1 MNLQE
6 VWLRTKTIFSRKR
19 LDRDLEDEMAFHLAM
34 KEQKLRE
41 QGVSVEETP
50 SAARRHFGNV
60 GYMAEEARS
69 AWSLGSLE
77 IFWNDLRYAGR
88 MLRKSP
94 ALTAVIVISLALGI
108 GANTAIYSVLD
119 SVLLKM
125 LPVQDPQQLVMLKFS
140 GKEWPSRV
148 LEDLEGSSFK
158 DEGGT
163 GLYTSYSLSQQVF
176 EYVRDHNHV
185 FDSTVAVAGNTM
197 DANVGLNGSAHLLNA
212 SAVSGNYFEGLRVAP
227 AAGRIFSAAD
237 DTDSAPPVAIVSYA
251 FWQKFMGGDRSAIGK
266 TITMN
271 GAPVT
276 VIGVAPPDFFGVEPG
291 TVPDMWVPVSFMV
304 AESKRIDNFDLRN
317 PKTWFLSVLGRLK
330 PGVTEAQA
338 QSEVRLLC
346 DQVLNIGSK
355 EVPRDNKVPTF
366 GVISAARG
374 IDGLRRR
381 FSTSLYLLMG
391 MVGLVLLIAC
401 ANVAGLLLAKATS
414 RRHEIAVRISL
425 GAPRFRL
432 IRQLLTESVLLAV
445 CGGAAGLLVANFAR
459 HGLVSLIE
467 NGRGG
472 FQVPT
477 SSDTR
482 VLLFTAVVSIASGII
497 FGMAPALRAT
507 SQDVNS
513 TLKQASNKTT
523 ASRSAFRS
531 GKVLVSAQVAL
542 CLLLLISAGLLLRT
556 LRRLQTVNLG
566 FDRENLV
573 TFRVFPGMNGY
584 TEAHLSGYYDDLQ
597 RAIETIPGVRAVGL
611 TQMGPVGQGSSS
623 TSGTI
628 AGYTEP
634 GKKLDMYRHKVSPGL
649 FATLKIPLLL
659 GRDFNDQDTEAS
671 PKVAIV
677 NQRFV
682 HDYMRGDNPIG
693 HQFDTG
699 DKKRPRIYTIVGVV
713 GDVKYAQIREDA
725 PPTIYLPYKQELKTA
740 TFMGFEVRTAGDPHG
755 IMTEIQKAALGVSKD
770 VPVVG
775 MKTETEV
782 IDASLFVE
790 RIFAILSAAFGGLAL
805 LLACVGL
812 YGTIGYTV
820 TQRTNEIGVRMALG
834 ATRDRILRMVVGE
847 TLVVVVA
854 GIAAG
859 LPLTWYATRIL
870 KAQLFELSPHDAA
883 TILGSLA
890 AILLVTVVAG
900 LQPARRAARVD
911 PMVALRYE

>member
-1 MNLQE
+1 MNLHE
-6 VWLRTKTIFSRKR
+6 IWLRIKTIFAREQ
-19 LDRDLEDEMAFHLAM
+19 LDRDLEDEMSFHLAM

-41 QGVSVEETP
+41 QGATEPGVS
-50 SAARRHFGNV
+50 SAAKRQFGNIT
-60 GYMAEEARS
+60 YMAEEARS

-94 ALTAVIVISLALGI
+94 ALTTVIVISLALGI

-125 LPVQDPQQLVMLKFS
+125 LPVQDPQRLVILTAAAK
-140 GKEWPSRV
+140 GWPSRV
-148 LEDLEGSSFK
+148 MDDLEGSSFK
-158 DEGGT
+158 EPDT
-163 GLYTSYSLSQQVF
+163 GLNTTYSFPQHVF

-185 FDSTVAVAGNTM
+185 FDSTVAAAANGM
-197 DANVGLNGSAHLLNA
+197 DVNVGLDGSAHLLNV
-212 SAVSGNYFEGLRVAP
+212 SAVTGNYFDGLGVAP
-227 AAGRIFSAAD
+227 VVGRIFGAAD
-237 DTDSAPPVAIVSYA
+237 DSDTAPPVTIASYA
-251 FWQKFMGGDRSAIGK
+251 FWQKYMGGDPSAVGK
-266 TITMN
+266 TITMD
-271 GAPVT
+271 GVPVT
-276 VIGVAPPDFFGVEPG
+276 VVGVAPPDFFGVEPG
-291 TVPDMWVPVSFMV
+291 NVPDMWVPVSFLV
-304 AESKRIDNFDLRN
+304 VQSKRIDNWDLRN
-317 PKTWFLSVLGRLK
+317 PKTWFLTVIGRLK
-330 PGVTEAQA
+330 PGITEAQA
-338 QSEVRLLC
+338 HSEVQLLC

-355 EVPRDNKVPTF
+355 EVPRDDKVPTF

-374 IDGLRRR
+374 IDGLRRQ

-432 IRQLLTESVLLAV
+432 IRQLLTESVVLAI
-445 CGGAAGLLVANFAR
+445 CGGAAGLVIAKFAHQALVT
-459 HGLVSLIE
+459 LIAS
-467 NGRGG
+467 GRGAI
-472 FQVPT
+472 QVPPH
-477 SSDTR
+477 SDLR
-482 VLLFTAVVSIASGII
+482 VLLFTAAISIVCGIV

-507 SQDVNS
+507 RQDVNS
-513 TLKQASNKTT
+513 TLKQASNKAT

-584 TEAHLSGYYDDLQ
+584 SGARLAGYYDDLQ
-597 RAIETIPGVRAVGL
+597 RAIEAIPGVRAVGL
-611 TQMGPVGQGSSS
+611 TQIGPVGQGSSS
-623 TSGTI
+623 TNGTI
-628 AGYTEP
+628 AGYSEP

-649 FATLKIPLLL
+649 FAALKIPLLL

-682 HDYMRGDNPIG
+682 RDYMHGDNPIG
-693 HQFDTG
+693 RQFDTG
-699 DKKRPRIYTIVGVV
+699 DKKQPRIFTIVGVV
-713 GDVKYAQIREDA
+713 GDVKYAQIRDDV
-725 PPTIYLPYKQELKTA
+725 PPTIYQAYKQELKTA
-740 TFMGFEVRTAGDPHG
+740 QFMGFEVRTAGEPRAV
-755 IMTEIQKAALGVSKD
+755 MTEIQQAALRVSKD

-782 IDASLFVE
+782 IDGALFVE

-820 TQRTNEIGVRMALG
+820 AQRTNEIGVRMALG
-834 ATRDRILRMVVGE
+834 ATRERILRMVVGE
-847 TLVVVVA
+847 TLVVVIAGVA
-854 GIAAG
+854 IG
-859 LPLTWYATRIL
+859 LPLTWYATQVL
-870 KAQLFELSPHDAA
+870 KARLFELSPHDAA
-883 TILGSLA
+883 TILWSLA
-890 AILLVTVVAG
+890 SILLVTILAG
-900 LQPARRAARVD
+900 LQPARRAAKVD